1 MQPTRIGPYTIDA
14 LLGEGGMGQVFR
26 AHDPRLGRTVAI
38 KVSREEFT
46 SRFQRE
52 ARAIAALNHP
62 HVCTLYDI
70 GPGYLAMEFIEAR
83 PWPTGLHVVGW
94 GWSAPCCSV
103 RRSPAH
109 WPRRMP
115 GASSIVT

>member
-1 MQPTRIGPYTIDA
+1 MQPTRIGTYTIDA

-62 HVCTLYDI
+62 HVCMLYDI
-70 GPGYLAMEFIEAR
+70 GPGYLAMEFIEGETLADRLAR
-83 PWPTGLHVVGW
+83 GRL